1 MEEEKVVEKEELKDE
16 NDEASKIVHIPLYK
30 APRKPNRPS
39 AGFYAAQR
47 GIPKPQLDRIEVFL
61 QAHGSSSNGFDLKRA
76 NEFREFFRGPRLD
89 ESKLDDYLKRQQQQ
103 QETASASST
112 SAQLLTYDKFIDM
125 FKNVFNL
132 NEEEEP
138 EKSSTS

>member
-1 MEEEKVVEKEELKDE
+1 MEEEKVVEKGELKDE
-16 NDEASKIVHIPLYK
+16 NDESKIVHIPLYK

-89 ESKLDDYLKRQQQQ
+89 ESKLDDYLKRQQQ
-103 QETASASST
+103 ETASAST
-112 SAQLLTYDKFIDM
+112 SQLLTYDKFIDM

-132 NEEEEP
+132 NEEEQ
-138 EKSSTS
+138 EKS

>member
-16 NDEASKIVHIPLYK
+16 NDESKIVHIPLYK

-89 ESKLDDYLKRQQQQ
+89 EIKLDDYLKRQQQ
-103 QETASASST
+103 ETASAST
-112 SAQLLTYDKFIDM
+112 SQLLTYDKFIDM

-132 NEEEEP
+132 NEEEP
-138 EKSSTS
+138 EKNSTS

>member
-76 NEFREFFRGPRLD
+76 NEFREFFRGPQLN
-89 ESKLDDYLKRQQQQ
+89 ESKLDDYLKRQQQ
-103 QETASASST
+103 ETASASST
-112 SAQLLTYDKFIDM
+112 SQLLTYDKFIDM

-132 NEEEEP
+132 NEEEP